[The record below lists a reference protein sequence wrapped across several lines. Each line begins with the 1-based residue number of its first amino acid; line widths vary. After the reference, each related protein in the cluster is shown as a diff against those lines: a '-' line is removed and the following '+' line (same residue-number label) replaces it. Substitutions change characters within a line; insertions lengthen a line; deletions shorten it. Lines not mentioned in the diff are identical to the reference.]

1 MEVLVR
7 DNEVDRALRVLKK
20 KMQREGVF
28 RELKARRN
36 FEKPSLKRQRER
48 DEAIRRVRKLN
59 RKRMERDGF

>member
-1 MEVLVR
+1 MEVRVR

-36 FEKPSLKRQRER
+36 FEKPSMKRQRER

-59 RKRMERDGF
+59 RKRVERDGF

>member
-28 RELKARRN
+28 RELKERRN
-36 FEKPSLKRQRER
+36 FEKPSMRRQRER

-59 RKRMERDGF
+59 RKRIERDGF